1 MGTHGATAQGGSQGL
16 DYRVD
21 LSVQGV
27 DHRAAGVACVPA
39 RLCVCVFLME
49 ESHRSP
55 HFIHCVLCEHAWKE
69 TRLAP
74 PLLLGKQPAG
84 VKGEAKKHKE
94 RDT

>member
-39 RLCVCVFLME
+39 RLCVCVFDRGVTSQPTFHPL
-49 ESHRSP
+49 
-55 HFIHCVLCEHAWKE
+55 CV
-69 TRLAP
+69 
-74 PLLLGKQPAG
+74 
-84 VKGEAKKHKE
+84 V
-94 RDT
+94 